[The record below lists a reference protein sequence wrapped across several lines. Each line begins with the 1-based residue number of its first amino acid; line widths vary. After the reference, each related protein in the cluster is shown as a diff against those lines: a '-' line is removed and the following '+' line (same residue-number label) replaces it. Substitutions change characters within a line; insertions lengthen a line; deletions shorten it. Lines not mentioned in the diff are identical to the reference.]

1 MALRFPGADTP
12 DGYWRDIRAGV
23 THVRRFT
30 DAELAAA
37 GVAPEEYGAPDFVAA
52 SAPLPGIDGFDAA
65 FFKMSAREATVTDPQ
80 QRLFLECAHHALED
94 AGYAQPRAGVRIG
107 VCGST
112 GYRLY
117 SLHSHLA
124 NNLAEKASSG
134 DWQRQKQAQVGDCP
148 DFAAPRAAHRL
159 ALTGPALNVAT
170 ACSSSLVSVHLARQ
184 ALHFGDADLVVVA
197 SAALHVP
204 QVTGHR
210 HVRGST
216 ISRSGTVRAFDAD
229 ADGTV
234 GSNGVAAVVLKPLE
248 RALAD
253 GDTVYAVIA
262 GSAVT
267 NDGAD
272 RAGFAAPGSA
282 GQRDAVLGA
291 LRAAGVPADSIGYLE
306 AHGTGTLQG
315 DPIEFAALYTAAATG
330 RPHGLPEPAAQCTDC
345 ARWQRAQA
353 DPAEEARRTAYWT
366 RYLEGIPA
374 TVEIPGDRPR
384 PAVPSGRGDTLRGTA
399 SGELRRAVE
408 ELAAARHTTP
418 FGVAA
423 TALGVLVARR
433 SGVRDI
439 AMGTPY
445 AHRERS
451 AFESMVALT
460 STGVVVRV
468 TPDPDET
475 RGALVQRTGA
485 GALEATAHV
494 LPTARIVRALRESGA
509 RAVPE
514 RFPLTIAFQNSLDTD
529 IEIPGLDVE
538 VDDLAP
544 PVSRGDLSF
553 GLAPRRDPAKGYR
566 TFLEYSA
573 DPWDP
578 ATAQELLDDWQA
590 VLAELCTRPDAP
602 VAPLLNPLQPL
613 RKA

>member
-1 MALRFPGADTP
+1 M
-12 DGYWRDIRAGV
+12 

-37 GVAPEEYGAPDFVAA
+37 GFASEEYGAPDFVAA

-65 FFKMSAREATVTDPQ
+65 FFGMSAREATVTDPQ

-117 SLHSHLA
+117 SCTATSPTTCGRRRVRGLAAAEAGAGRHLPRFR
-124 NNLAEKASSG
+124 G
-134 DWQRQKQAQVGDCP
+134 
-148 DFAAPRAAHRL
+148 PRAAHRL

-184 ALHFGDADLVVVA
+184 ALHFGDADLMVVA

-234 GSNGVAAVVLKPLE
+234 GGNGVAAVVLKPLE

-272 RAGFAAPGSA
+272 RAGFAAPGST

-306 AHGTGTLQG
+306 AHGTGTLKG
-315 DPIEFAALYTAAATG
+315 DPIEFAALTEAFRLHTDRTG
-330 RPHGLPEPAAQCTDC
+330 FC
-345 ARWQRAQA
+345 
-353 DPAEEARRTAYWT
+353 
-366 RYLEGIPA
+366 
-374 TVEIPGDRPR
+374 
-384 PAVPSGRGDTLRGTA
+384 
-399 SGELRRAVE
+399 
-408 ELAAARHTTP
+408 
-418 FGVAA
+418 
-423 TALGVLVARR
+423 ALGSTKSAIGHLDSAAGLAGLIKAVLVLRHGRYRR
-433 SGVRDI
+433 
-439 AMGTPY
+439 
-445 AHRERS
+445 
-451 AFESMVALT
+451 
-460 STGVVVRV
+460 
-468 TPDPDET
+468 
-475 RGALVQRTGA
+475 
-485 GALEATAHV
+485 
-494 LPTARIVRALRESGA
+494 
-509 RAVPE
+509 
-514 RFPLTIAFQNSLDTD
+514 
-529 IEIPGLDVE
+529 
-538 VDDLAP
+538 
-544 PVSRGDLSF
+544 
-553 GLAPRRDPAKGYR
+553 
-566 TFLEYSA
+566 
-573 DPWDP
+573 W
-578 ATAQELLDDWQA
+578 
-590 VLAELCTRPDAP
+590 
-602 VAPLLNPLQPL
+602 
-613 RKA
+613 